1 MESIREVGNSTA
13 VITSSN
19 NQMSDQILEMDKTV
33 EVIRKQSAE
42 VANGMNQV
50 NESTKNNYGAIEHVA
65 AATQEN
71 CAGVEAIE
79 EMVERIKTIA
89 DKTSHSRF

>member
-1 MESIREVGNSTA
+1 
-13 VITSSN
+13 
-19 NQMSDQILEMDKTV
+19 
-33 EVIRKQSAE
+33 
-42 VANGMNQV
+42 MNQV
-50 NESTKNNYGAIEHVA
+50 NESTKNNYDAIEHVA

-89 DKTSHSRF
+89 DKASHYQ